1 MIIIRAE
8 SMYHIRSIEYVA
20 ICNDFAV
27 VPEGCVIPEY
37 DIEIDEKIFNTTKL
51 EVAGIRKLI
60 LIPNKE
66 IENE

>member
-1 MIIIRAE
+1 MIITRAE
-8 SMYHIRSIEYVA
+8 SMYHTRDIEYIA
-20 ICNDFAV
+20 MCNDFAV

-37 DIEIDEKIFNTTKL
+37 DIEIDENIFNTTKL

-60 LIPNKE
+60 LIPN